1 MSRNTKRRLLIL
13 TGCLCIFGCGF
24 VTAANLSC
32 LIEPNPNY
40 EAAWWKVAAA
50 AVVTLAW
57 MEFLWRGGRN

>member
-1 MSRNTKRRLLIL
+1 MHRHTKRQILIV

-24 VTAANLSC
+24 VTATNLPWTAT
-32 LIEPNPNY
+32 PNPNY

-57 MEFLWRGGRN
+57 MEFLWRGGKN